1 MIEVSFVNY
10 MRDLLDLTP
19 TSFHRYLY
27 DEINWESRLIGIL
40 GARGVGK
47 STLILQHIKAA
58 ANPEKHIYI
67 TAENLWFSKHTL
79 LEFADSFSNSG
90 GEYLYIDE
98 IHKYA
103 GWSRELKLIYDLHPR
118 LHVVFTGSSVLDIK
132 KGESDLSRRAILYK
146 LEGLSF
152 REYIALRY
160 GIKVPSYSLDEIIAN
175 KVDVAEL
182 EYPLAVFKE
191 YLATG
196 YYPFFMH
203 DNYLV
208 RLSQIVV
215 QTVESDIPIYAGMHV
230 STARKLRMLLS
241 IICGIAPMKPNMS
254 SLAQELDASKNSIPD
269 YLNYLESAGMIGL
282 LRDDTKGLR
291 SLGKVE
297 KVYLDNTNLMYALA
311 SSEPNV
317 GNVRETFFFN
327 QMKVR
332 NNVLASRISDF
343 SIGDMTFEVGGAK
356 KGKKQIASAQHGFVV
371 KDDIRHG
378 FGNVIPLWHFGM
390 NY

>member
-1 MIEVSFVNY
+1 
-10 MRDLLDLTP
+10 
-19 TSFHRYLY
+19 
-27 DEINWESRLIGIL
+27 
-40 GARGVGK
+40 
-47 STLILQHIKAA
+47 
-58 ANPEKHIYI
+58 
-67 TAENLWFSKHTL
+67 
-79 LEFADSFSNSG
+79 
-90 GEYLYIDE
+90 
-98 IHKYA
+98 
-103 GWSRELKLIYDLHPR
+103 
-118 LHVVFTGSSVLDIK
+118 
-132 KGESDLSRRAILYK
+132 
-146 LEGLSF
+146 
-152 REYIALRY
+152 
-160 GIKVPSYSLDEIIAN
+160 
-175 KVDVAEL
+175 
-182 EYPLAVFKE
+182 
-191 YLATG
+191 
-196 YYPFFMH
+196 
-203 DNYLV
+203 
-208 RLSQIVV
+208 
-215 QTVESDIPIYAGMHV
+215 MHV

-241 IICGIAPMKPNMS
+241 IICGIAPMKPNKS
-254 SLAQELDASKNSIPD
+254 SLAQERDASKTTMAT
-269 YLNYLESAGMIGL
+269 YRNYRETTGMIGL